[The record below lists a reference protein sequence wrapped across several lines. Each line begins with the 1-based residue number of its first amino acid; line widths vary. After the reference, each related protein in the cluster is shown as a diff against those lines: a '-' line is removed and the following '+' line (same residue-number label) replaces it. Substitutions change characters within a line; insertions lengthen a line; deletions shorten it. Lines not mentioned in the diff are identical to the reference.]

1 MTIEDARKM
10 AQEDSNDYQVVI
22 NLIYDKLAEYPVTD
36 DGQDNRYGFCAV
48 GAMDIMFPDYLK
60 DYWDVVGVVSPERKT

>member
-48 GAMDIMFPDYLK
+48 GAMDIMFPNNLK